1 MVVVL
6 YYTAGEDYGGLTNQ
20 RLGPFGNN
28 NRHQCFTVNILSDM
42 SNIMEPPEDFMVVV
56 NFCPGEPVPPNT
68 QINPPNATT
77 TIFDR
82 EFALATVT

>member
-1 MVVVL
+1 
-6 YYTAGEDYGGLTNQ
+6 
-20 RLGPFGNN
+20 
-28 NRHQCFTVNILSDM
+28 M

>member
-1 MVVVL
+1 
-6 YYTAGEDYGGLTNQ
+6 
-20 RLGPFGNN
+20 
-28 NRHQCFTVNILSDM
+28 M

-56 NFCPGEPVPPNT
+56 NFCAGEPVPPNT
-68 QINPPNATT
+68 QINLPNATT